1 MSQRK
6 LRWSRLS
13 QERLNDIGRYISLD
27 SPQNAHKVVKDIR
40 QAARDILPHP
50 ESKPL
55 VRQLPSEDRIYRFVI
70 CHSYKIIYK
79 IKPEYILILDIFHM
93 SREPSNIERLRDID
107 S

>member
-13 QERLNDIGRYISLD
+13 KERLTDIGRYISQD
-27 SPQNAHKVVKDIR
+27 SPQNARKVVKDIR
-40 QAARDILPHP
+40 EAVRELVPHP
-50 ESKPL
+50 ESKPI
-55 VRQLPSEDRIYRFVI
+55 VKQLPSEDNNYRFVI

-93 SREPSNIERLRDID
+93 SRGPGYIEGLKDID